1 LGRGLARL
9 QQTLRDFGRHAFQRG
24 EAVSLE
30 LAAMFDLQAGEI
42 DRAHHEDTGDTEQQN
57 LPAQAKV
64 QAAEEAAGEIHGIPN
79 QSLAQRVHPELAG
92 MRKKAIAVKIA
103 E

>member
-1 LGRGLARL
+1 
-9 QQTLRDFGRHAFQRG
+9 
-24 EAVSLE
+24 
-30 LAAMFDLQAGEI
+30 MFDLQPGEI
-42 DRAHHEDTGDTEQQN
+42 DRAHDEDAGDAEQQD

-92 MRKKAIAVKIA
+92 MRKKQLP
-103 E
+103 